1 MCLSTQVKIV
11 SFLGAPGFCT
21 VGTSGYHGD
30 WSSAGVDGSVVLK
43 LRINPRNFGKSSAQT
58 LTYFAVQVCIF
69 SLCFLPSVE
78 GIINSQL
85 IPILIFIFIYRLYI
99 YIHHLYDDMNC

>member
-11 SFLGAPGFCT
+11 SFLGAPGFCS

-58 LTYFAVQVCIF
+58 LTYFAIEVYIF
-69 SLCFLPSVE
+69 PLCSLLSVE
-78 GIINSQL
+78 VIIKSQL
-85 IPILIFIFIYRLYI
+85 MFILVFIYI
-99 YIHHLYDDMNC
+99 YIYIYHLYDDMIC